1 MILNPDGVVARN
13 AHCFA
18 LLQRCRAVLHLS
30 LGVASLGQTDSRHR
44 LGSGGTDANGE
55 PDASGEPDANGEP
68 DASGEPDAN
77 GEPDASES
85 DATTSSYRHRDH
97 F

>member
-1 MILNPDGVVARN
+1 M
-13 AHCFA
+13 
-18 LLQRCRAVLHLS
+18 LQRCRAVLRLS
-30 LGVASLGQTDSRHR
+30 FGVASLGQTDDSRDR
-44 LGSGGTDANGE
+44 VGSGGTDANGE

-85 DATTSSYRHRDH
+85 DISDATTSPYRHRDH